1 MRGTVHAVRHVNALA
16 FVLTDCDAGHREC
29 TERRYA
35 GAPDIQS
42 RCPYPRL
49 ALRGHDAWP
58 GGLVQ
63 RAGHAL
69 RPQGVVCGEYG
80 SRRRERS
87 APVHEARKTVTG
99 EDQRERHISSRLLSI
114 NSGEFRSI
122 GGGAMELF
130 DE

>member
-1 MRGTVHAVRHVNALA
+1 MPVTVNA
-16 FVLTDCDAGHREC
+16 R
-29 TERRYA
+29 ERRYA